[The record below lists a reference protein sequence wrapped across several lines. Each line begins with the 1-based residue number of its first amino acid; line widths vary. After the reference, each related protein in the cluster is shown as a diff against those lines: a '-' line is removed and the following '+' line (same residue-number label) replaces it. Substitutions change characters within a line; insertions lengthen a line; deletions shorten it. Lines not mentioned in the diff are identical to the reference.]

1 MTPPSPV
8 NGKIRIYVDKTG
20 VYRTTGPSS
29 LPYLPAPGA
38 TISST
43 APIQATVKTIEG
55 KKPLVFPKNNFIET
69 FFYFSAIA

>member
-43 APIQATVKTIEG
+43 TPIQATVKTIEG
-55 KKPLVFPKNNFIET
+55 KKPLVFPKIISLKL
-69 FFYFSAIA
+69 FYFSAIA